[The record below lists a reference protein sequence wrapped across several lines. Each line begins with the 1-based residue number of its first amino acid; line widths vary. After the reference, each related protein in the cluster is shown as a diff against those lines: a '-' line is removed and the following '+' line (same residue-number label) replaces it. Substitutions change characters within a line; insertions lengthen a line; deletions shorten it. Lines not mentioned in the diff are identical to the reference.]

1 MKKRIMALCLTM
13 LLVLSGCGSNG
24 SQNAETGDSSGSASG
39 MALTAVEDT
48 LTIGATS
55 EVFSLDPPS
64 ENDSSSGQVIVQIF
78 DGLVQPDYE
87 NGGVKPCLAESWE
100 MIDDVTYR
108 FHLREGVMTHN
119 GDELTAE
126 DVLYTVE
133 RGVASSYKQYVWG
146 CVDAENSQVVDT
158 YTIDIKLLYP
168 NASFLQ
174 YLVDPGASIVS
185 KAGVEAAGGEE
196 AHGRNPLGATGP
208 YKFKEWIAGDRIVLE
223 RNENYWGDAP
233 YFKNLVFRVIS
244 DGTSRSLSLETGE
257 IDFAFD
263 ILPAQVEQFEA
274 SDAVDVIRYDGMT
287 TTYLCFN
294 TAHEPLNDVRV
305 RQALRYAL
313 DLESMVNV
321 AFAGT
326 GSVGDGPLTPTNADY
341 SAPGEDV
348 AYTYNLEKAKELL
361 AEAGY
366 PDGFTISLWTNENQ
380 ARIDLAEMIQ
390 NAWGQ
395 IGVTVEYTIMEFASM
410 LELESAGE
418 HDCFI
423 QGFVSVA
430 NSGDTMYDKF
440 YSTSG
445 YTSNTAAYQNPKFDE
460 LMDTARGEF
469 DDATRKEIYAEVQ
482 DLLREELPWIYLQ
495 FNENLYGIRS
505 TLTGFNIDPGAMP
518 RFATIVPKAS

>member
-13 LLVLSGCGSNG
+13 LLALSGCGSNG

-263 ILPAQVEQFEA
+263 ILPAQVEQ
-274 SDAVDVIRYDGMT
+274 V
-287 TTYLCFN
+287 
-294 TAHEPLNDVRV
+294 
-305 RQALRYAL
+305 
-313 DLESMVNV
+313 
-321 AFAGT
+321 
-326 GSVGDGPLTPTNADY
+326 
-341 SAPGEDV
+341 
-348 AYTYNLEKAKELL
+348 
-361 AEAGY
+361 
-366 PDGFTISLWTNENQ
+366 
-380 ARIDLAEMIQ
+380 
-390 NAWGQ
+390 
-395 IGVTVEYTIMEFASM
+395 
-410 LELESAGE
+410 
-418 HDCFI
+418 
-423 QGFVSVA
+423 
-430 NSGDTMYDKF
+430 
-440 YSTSG
+440 
-445 YTSNTAAYQNPKFDE
+445 
-460 LMDTARGEF
+460 
-469 DDATRKEIYAEVQ
+469 
-482 DLLREELPWIYLQ
+482 
-495 FNENLYGIRS
+495 
-505 TLTGFNIDPGAMP
+505 
-518 RFATIVPKAS
+518 